1 MPIVD
6 WRQRFP
12 RIALQWTNP
21 KAKVEVPF
29 FGLTIILPNAG
40 LTEFEEWRSCPMWDE
55 LSHADLE
62 AAKEQLKGR
71 REEMLR
77 RHAAE
82 LSALESDRS
91 EIETL
96 DQLIDAFARKFKTT
110 TSVESTPIRD
120 QDLGDEHSGEIH
132 AVSGISLFITQAQ
145 KSKLRQLGIADEEI
159 RNMKPHEAHRILGLA
174 S

>member
-12 RIALQWTNP
+12 RIALQWTTP

-40 LTEFEEWRSCPMWDE
+40 LTEFEEWQSCPMWDE

-71 REEMLR
+71 REESHKM
-77 RHAAE
+77 
-82 LSALESDRS
+82 DS
-91 EIETL
+91 E
-96 DQLIDAFARKFKTT
+96 
-110 TSVESTPIRD
+110 SVESEQAVVVFGRRWVEIPVYRCDLDRPGVGDFRSLRRPIR
-120 QDLGDEHSGEIH
+120 
-132 AVSGISLFITQAQ
+132 
-145 KSKLRQLGIADEEI
+145 LRI
-159 RNMKPHEAHRILGLA
+159 
-174 S
+174 

>member
-1 MPIVD
+1 
-6 WRQRFP
+6 
-12 RIALQWTNP
+12 
-21 KAKVEVPF
+21 
-29 FGLTIILPNAG
+29 
-40 LTEFEEWRSCPMWDE
+40 MWDE

-110 TSVESTPIRD
+110 TSVESTP
-120 QDLGDEHSGEIH
+120 LGTRIWVTSIPARYTPYQASPFSSLKRKSRNFGSSELPTKR
-132 AVSGISLFITQAQ
+132 SGI
-145 KSKLRQLGIADEEI
+145 
-159 RNMKPHEAHRILGLA
+159 
-174 S
+174 